1 MHSIISS
8 LLQELNSFIQNV
20 VSFAGT
26 YQFVVDISEV
36 KKESLTHEVLSNI
49 VLAAETFPMGSIAL
63 FPIVSID
70 LRPVK
75 NAEQY
80 YRRLLGAPIIKNTL
94 WLTLCIH
101 NPVEL
106 PIINEYKR
114 WLYNVPSQMPEIG
127 PLVQPPHI
135 LHLKD
140 LDKSLEYDIGQN
152 VFWTLFDPII
162 TVKNFEILCLY
173 CCKW

>member
-1 MHSIISS
+1 M
-8 LLQELNSFIQNV
+8 QELNSFIQNL
-20 VSFAGT
+20 VSFVGT

-36 KKESLTHEVLSNI
+36 KKEDQVHQVLSNI
-49 VLAAETFPMGSIAL
+49 VLAVETFPMGGNTL

-70 LRPVK
+70 LRAVQDG
-75 NAEQY
+75 AQY
-80 YRRLLGAPIIKNTL
+80 YRRLLDAPIIQNTR
-94 WLTLCIH
+94 WLTVCI
-101 NPVEL
+101 NNSVEL

-114 WLYNVPSQMPEIG
+114 WLYIVPSQMPEIG
-127 PLVQPPHI
+127 SIERSPHV

-162 TVKNFEILCLY
+162 SVKKFEILCYILL
-173 CCKW
+173 

>member
-8 LLQELNSFIQNV
+8 LLQELHSFIQNV
-20 VSFAGT
+20 VSFVGT
-26 YQFVVDISEV
+26 YQFAVDISEV
-36 KKESLTHEVLSNI
+36 KKEDQVHQVLSNI
-49 VLAAETFPMGSIAL
+49 VLAVETFPMGGLTS

-70 LRPVK
+70 LRAVQDG
-75 NAEQY
+75 AQY
-80 YRRLLGAPIIKNTL
+80 YRRLLDAPIIQNTR
-94 WLTLCIH
+94 WLTVCIN

-114 WLYNVPSQMPEIG
+114 WLYIVPSQMPKIGEIERS
-127 PLVQPPHI
+127 PHV

-162 TVKNFEILCLY
+162 TVKNFEILCYILL
-173 CCKW
+173 

>member
-20 VSFAGT
+20 VSFVGK
-26 YQFVVDISEV
+26 YRLVVDISGV

-49 VLAAETFPMGSIAL
+49 VLAAETFPMGGITS

-70 LRPVK
+70 FRAVQDG
-75 NAEQY
+75 AQY
-80 YRRLLGAPIIKNTL
+80 YRRLLDAPIIQNTR
-94 WLTLCIH
+94 WLTVCIN

-127 PLVQPPHI
+127 EIERSPHV

-162 TVKNFEILCLY
+162 SVKNFEILCY
-173 CCKW
+173 IDAD